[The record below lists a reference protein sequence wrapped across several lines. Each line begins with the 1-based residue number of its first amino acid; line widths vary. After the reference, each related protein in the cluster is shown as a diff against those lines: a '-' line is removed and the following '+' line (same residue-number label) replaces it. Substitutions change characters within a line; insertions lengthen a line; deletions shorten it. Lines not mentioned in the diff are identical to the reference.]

1 MIKAKRFGRVLAAAV
16 LLPCMAVTTV
26 TAAPS
31 TDELEQQRKEAENEV
46 QDLQA
51 ALAELLNK
59 VAEMEEQLIA
69 TGEKITQTQQDLEE
83 AQAEADAHYDDM
95 KIRIKYMYED
105 GSSDMW
111 EALLTAEDF
120 SDFLNKAEYISTVH
134 SYDRQ
139 KLEELQ
145 QTQQEIADLKETL
158 VAEQK
163 TLEEQQADYQAEEES
178 VNAELEAKR
187 AEVEDF
193 DVQLQAAAEAAAAE
207 AAAREAE
214 QAAASDSSSTAA
226 SASGGQS
233 TSLGGSGGGSSSSSG
248 STGSGGS
255 GSSSSSGS
263 GSTGGSSSGSG
274 SSGTSSGDVSVAQAI
289 VNAAYSQ
296 LGVPY
301 VYGGTTPGVGL
312 DCSGLVQ
319 YCHAV
324 AGISL
329 PRTSA
334 AQGGSGVAV
343 TDPQP
348 GDIVCYSGHVGIY
361 IGGGQMIH
369 APQTGDVV
377 RIANVYG
384 SPWYRRCW

>member
-1 MIKAKRFGRVLAAAV
+1 M
-16 LLPCMAVTTV
+16 
-26 TAAPS
+26 
-31 TDELEQQRKEAENEV
+31 
-46 QDLQA
+46 
-51 ALAELLNK
+51 
-59 VAEMEEQLIA
+59 
-69 TGEKITQTQQDLEE
+69 
-83 AQAEADAHYDDM
+83 
-95 KIRIKYMYED
+95 
-105 GSSDMW
+105 
-111 EALLTAEDF
+111 
-120 SDFLNKAEYISTVH
+120 
-134 SYDRQ
+134 
-139 KLEELQ
+139 
-145 QTQQEIADLKETL
+145 
-158 VAEQK
+158 
-163 TLEEQQADYQAEEES
+163 
-178 VNAELEAKR
+178 
-187 AEVEDF
+187 
-193 DVQLQAAAEAAAAE
+193 QLQAAAEAAAAE

-274 SSGTSSGDVSVAQAI
+274 SSGTSSGDVSVARAI

>member
-51 ALAELLNK
+51 ELAELLNK

-83 AQAEADAHYDDM
+83 AQAKADAQYDDM

-105 GSSDMW
+105 GSADMW

-263 GSTGGSSSGSG
+263 GSTGGASSGSG